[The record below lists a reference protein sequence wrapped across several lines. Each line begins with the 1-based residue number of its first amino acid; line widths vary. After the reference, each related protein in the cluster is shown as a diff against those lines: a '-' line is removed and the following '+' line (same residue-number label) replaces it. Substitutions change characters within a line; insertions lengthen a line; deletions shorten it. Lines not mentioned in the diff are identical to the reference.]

1 MHNLTPV
8 MKKHQTNKPIMKNN
22 CPVIFKSVKDMN
34 AKED

>member
-1 MHNLTPV
+1 MQ
-8 MKKHQTNKPIMKNN
+8 KHQTDKPILKNN